1 MGGII
6 LKLLLDVICY
16 LLTADETFGIAQMY
30 LRELWSASG
39 SWEGRLCACVCRYKH
54 MKKQKI
60 LKKAKGTTYLYTVYF
75 CMEVVEE

>member
-1 MGGII
+1 LNPILFSLSWEKIISKIHKEVMGGII

-39 SWEGRLCACVCRYKH
+39 S
-54 MKKQKI
+54 
-60 LKKAKGTTYLYTVYF
+60 
-75 CMEVVEE
+75 